1 MTDRILRLWPL
12 FLVLIAVGLMS
23 CSSSDPVVETGGK
36 NEVTVKYV
44 STAPDT
50 AEIIND
56 DVWDGVS
63 VASIRV
69 GLDPL
74 YTDQFGAKIVRTQA
88 VSDNEYVYLKLNWGD
103 DTQSDR
109 PGYWSY
115 HETGDIWTQNWK
127 QIITSIVDTT
137 YDTTYIPPSDTLVDT
152 NVVTIKDTTGIEEI
166 NLLNPRWEK
175 EDNFAII
182 WDNGSNGTEGAN
194 CATMCHEV
202 ASLDTMYLTGG
213 GDVDVWVWRAGRT
226 DPLGLADDMY
236 WSQDLEFDDF
246 SQNHS
251 SWQRNARSQQEET
264 DPKWSHVDGHDYHGK
279 FLYAADTVTL
289 DFATLVNWREG
300 DGIPGYVLDRDLKP
314 SESAKTSR
322 YDVKAKSEYDPI
334 TKSWTVVLW
343 RKLDTGNNDDFVFEQ
358 GKQYKMSF
366 AVMDHTVNA
375 HSGSTVITMKF

>member
-23 CSSSDPVVETGGK
+23 CSSSDPLVETGGK

-44 STAPDT
+44 TTAPDT
-50 AEIIND
+50 SDILND
-56 DVWDGVS
+56 DVWDGVPI
-63 VASIRV
+63 VSIRV

-88 VSDNEYVYLKLNWGD
+88 VSDNENVYLKLNWGD
-103 DTQSDR
+103 STQSDK
-109 PGYWSY
+109 PGYWSF
-115 HETGDIWTQNWK
+115 HETGDVWTQNWTLT
-127 QIITSIVDTT
+127 ITSIKDTT
-137 YDTTYIPPSDTLVDT
+137 YDTTYIPPSDTIVDT
-152 NVVTIKDTTGIEEI
+152 NVVSIEDTTGFEEI

-202 ASLDTMYLTGG
+202 DQLDTMYLTGG

-226 DPLGLADDMY
+226 DPLGLADDMF
-236 WSQDLEFDDF
+236 WSQDLAFDDF

-251 SWQRNARSQQEET
+251 SWQRNARSQSEET
-264 DPKWSHVDGHDYHGK
+264 DPKWSHVDGAAYHGS
-279 FLYAADTVTL
+279 FLFAADTVTL
-289 DFATLVNWREG
+289 DFATLADWKEG

-322 YDVKAKSEYDPI
+322 YDVKARSEYDPI
-334 TKSWTVVLW
+334 TNSWSVVLW

-375 HSGSTVITMKF
+375 HSGSAVITIKF